1 MNEDQISEA
10 LLSLYGEGNR
20 IVFWNDPDREFEE
33 SLTSLDLDGVTLL
46 RADQIPG
53 LEAKIRMEREQPES
67 RFLVYSATHV
77 PLPSEDWLLDI
88 RLYSRT
94 FRADRASIILGE
106 LGLQEQSLHSHI
118 QARAKF
124 LGSKDRLTRLKKLVQ
139 PTDSI
144 RDLDR
149 KMLAVVTKVDQ
160 PEFLGILTA
169 LYHAIPDSDL
179 DALPP
184 AWDEIE
190 KYDLLES
197 FWSMVQGQF
206 GYSESFPTLKNLLI
220 RLMVSDFAHSITA
233 ELPAA
238 LAHLMLPRLFLS
250 SASVC
255 LSQWRDSNSR
265 SDSYDRLSKMV
276 GDALKIDSLLPGMQI
291 EPLLDNKTFLVV
303 EKFIAVSLRD
313 RVTATTATINAEA
326 VKSIAK
332 HRQNGY
338 WADRNRGAIGATRE
352 ALHAVYDALIAA
364 ADLFG
369 LRGEF
374 STGFD
379 YNSAKAMFDGYA
391 TTLHQF
397 DRLYRHFIEAADAAT
412 AQGWEILKSLRDGV
426 EDCYTN
432 WFLTNVSLKWGKFV
446 EDELLK
452 EWRVEGVIPQPWFFH
467 KVEAA
472 LMESD
477 RRVFV
482 IISDALRY
490 EAAKELVDVLNGTYR
505 IQAEIQP
512 MLGVLPSY
520 TALGMAALLPHSK
533 ISYSDK
539 GDVLVDGQSSAAGNR
554 SNILAQKKG
563 VAVKADDLK
572 DMKKDAGREFVK
584 PYEVVYVYHNTI
596 DAIGDSGS
604 TEGKTFEAVRQA
616 LTELSDL
623 IRMIMNNLN
632 GTYIYVTADHGFLF
646 QETAL
651 DASDKNA
658 LTDKPSGALTAKKR
672 YLLGRNLPD
681 SAKAYHGSTAITAG
695 ADGDMEFW
703 VPKGNNRFHF
713 VGGSRFVHGGAMLQE
728 ITVPLIRVRQIKGDA
743 KSRTS
748 VKNVGVMVTT
758 QSPKI
763 TTNRYR
769 FELMQ
774 TEKATDRVK
783 PATLD
788 IAVYEGGQ
796 AITNIERVTFDSTQ
810 DNLDSWKKSVW
821 LSLQKRSYDKKG
833 CYHLIL
839 RNAEDG
845 IEVQRVE
852 VSISIAFM
860 DDF

>member
-1 MNEDQISEA
+1 MNEVQISEA
-10 LLSLYGEGNR
+10 VSQLFADGNR

-33 SLTSLDLDGVTLL
+33 TLATLALDSVTLL
-46 RADQIPG
+46 RADQVPG
-53 LEAKIRMEREQPES
+53 LEAKIRIEREQPDS
-67 RFLVYSATHV
+67 RFLVYSTAEV

-94 FRADRASIILGE
+94 FRADRASIIHGE
-106 LGLQEQSLHSHI
+106 LGLNEQSLRTHLGT
-118 QARAKF
+118 RAKF
-124 LGSKDRLTRLKKLVQ
+124 LGSKDRLARLKKFVQ
-139 PTDSI
+139 PTDTA

-149 KMLAVVTKVDQ
+149 KMLAVLTKVDQ
-160 PEFLGILTA
+160 SEFFGILTA
-169 LYHAIPDSDL
+169 LYHGIPDAHL
-179 DALPP
+179 EAVPA
-184 AWDEIE
+184 AWDDIE
-190 KYDLLES
+190 KFDLAAA
-197 FWSMVQGQF
+197 FWSLVQENF
-206 GYSESFPTLKNLLI
+206 GYAEDAPTLKNLLI
-220 RLMVSDFAHSITA
+220 RLMVSDLAHSTTA
-233 ELPAA
+233 NLPAA
-238 LAHLMLPRLFLS
+238 LTHLMLPKLFLS

-255 LSQWRDSNSR
+255 LAQWRDSNSR
-265 SDSYDRLSKMV
+265 SDSYDWLSDAV
-276 GDALKIDSLLPGMQI
+276 AVALKIESQLPGLDI
-291 EPLLDNKTFLVV
+291 EPLLDNKTFLII
-303 EKFIAVSLRD
+303 EKYIAAKLRD
-313 RVTATTATINAEA
+313 RVVATASTINAA
-326 VKSIAK
+326 AIKGIAK

-374 STGFD
+374 STGFE
-379 YNSAKAMFDGYA
+379 YNSAQAMFEGYA
-391 TTLHQF
+391 TALHQF

-412 AQGWEILKSLRDGV
+412 AQGWDILKALRDSV

-432 WFLTNVSLKWGKFV
+432 WFLTNLSLKWGKFV
-446 EDELLK
+446 EDELLAN
-452 EWRVEGVIPQPWFFH
+452 WRVDGVMNQPWFFQ
-467 KVEAA
+467 KVAAA

-490 EAAKELVDVLNGTYR
+490 EAAKELVDDLNGTYR
-505 IQAEIQP
+505 VQAEIQP
-512 MLGVLPSY
+512 MLSVLPSY

-533 ISYSDK
+533 LSYSDK

-554 SNILAQKKG
+554 SNILAAKKG
-563 VAVKADDLK
+563 VAVKADELR

-584 PYEVVYVYHNTI
+584 PYEVIYVYHNTI

-604 TEGKTFEAVRQA
+604 TEGKTFEAVRTA
-616 LTELSDL
+616 LTEIADL

-651 DASDKNA
+651 DA
-658 LTDKPSGALTAKKR
+658 TDKSALVDKPAGALTAKKR
-672 YLLGRNLPD
+672 FLIGRNLPD
-681 SAKAYHGSTAITAG
+681 SDKAYHGSTAVTAG

-728 ITVPLIRVRQIKGDA
+728 IMVPLIRVRQIKGDA
-743 KSRTS
+743 KSKTS
-748 VKNVGVMVTT
+748 VKKVGVMVVT

-774 TEKATDRVK
+774 TEKVTDRVK

-788 IAVYEGGQ
+788 IAVYEDGQ
-796 AITNIERVTFDSTQ
+796 PITNVERVTFDSTQ

-839 RNAEDG
+839 RDTDDLEQG
-845 IEVQRVE
+845 RVE